1 MFMRSERSI
10 VESGNV
16 LFYQDKPDDGKSEK
30 PALRKSK

>member
-1 MFMRSERSI
+1 MRSDRSI

-16 LFYQDKPDDGKSEK
+16 LFYQDKADSSKTEK